1 MAIPSNSIRSSFRS
15 PRSLTLAAL
24 AIAVCGGG
32 SGGVAHAEEAT
43 VAATPAPAATTTP
56 AAESTLLNMDTGLT
70 FRPTLPTE
78 PEPAPSPDTLTAP
91 TITTTPPP
99 APAPAA
105 TADTDADGRSTAYGT
120 AGSRWW
126 TVTLA
131 GASNFD
137 NFNDASI
144 AGAWSQFLADDFEFA
159 IEAAL
164 WYFNQSENDHGDGL
178 DTGGVSGSMI
188 FRWHFAQ
195 ADDYSWSI
203 FADAGIG
210 LLGSFSNIPEG
221 GTGLNFIPR
230 LGMGATIDLDSDDGA
245 DHGARLMLGLR
256 WQHISNGRIEGDSNN
271 PAFDG
276 LCAYVGLVFPF

>member
-1 MAIPSNSIRSSFRS
+1 MPNLPHARRVPSRL
-15 PRSLTLAAL
+15 PQTLAAL
-24 AIAVCGGG
+24 ALAVCGGG
-32 SGGVAHAEEAT
+32 WGWGAGVAHAEDS
-43 VAATPAPAATTTP
+43 AAAA
-56 AAESTLLNMDTGLT
+56 STLLNVETALT
-70 FRPTLPTE
+70 FTPVVVTE
-78 PEPAPSPDTLTAP
+78 PEPAPVSPDHLTAP
-91 TITTTPPP
+91 ALTITPAPTP
-99 APAPAA
+99 APAPASNS
-105 TADTDADGRSTAYGT
+105 TDADGRSTAYGT

-137 NFNDASI
+137 DFNDASI

-164 WYFNQSENDHGDGL
+164 WYFNQSENDHGDGV

-195 ADDYSWSI
+195 ADDYSWSV

-221 GTGLNFIPR
+221 GTGFNFIPR
-230 LGMGATIDLDSDDGA
+230 LGMGATFDLNSDDGA
-245 DHGARLMLGLR
+245 DHGARLMVGLR

-276 LCAYVGLVFPF
+276 LCAYVGLVIPF